1 MSSAGTSSFQA
12 YPRVK
17 MEFSHW
23 EVVLRIELNGPINF
37 QEEIRGFGRVLAVSV
52 AVILVLRA
60 ALGDSNFLLEK
71 NINVMKLKIMLL
83 NSPCRSP

>member
-1 MSSAGTSSFQA
+1 MGLLIF
-12 YPRVK
+12 RRK
-17 MEFSHW
+17 F
-23 EVVLRIELNGPINF
+23 VVLVVI
-37 QEEIRGFGRVLAVSV
+37 LAVSV
-52 AVILVLRA
+52 AVVLVLRA

>member
-1 MSSAGTSSFQA
+1 M
-12 YPRVK
+12 VL
-17 MEFSHW
+17 
-23 EVVLRIELNGPINF
+23 VVI
-37 QEEIRGFGRVLAVSV
+37 LAVSV
-52 AVILVLRA
+52 AVVLVLRA